1 MDINNNIMTFSEVPL
16 GNYFTFRN
24 KLYLK
29 NSLKSGLYVHL
40 IGEPKEHAF
49 QNNTIVCLYG
59 ERNKRNK

>member
-29 NSLKSGLYVHL
+29 NSLKGGLCVHS
-40 IGEPKEHAF
+40 IGKPKEQAL
-49 QNNTIVCLYG
+49 QNDTIVCLYR
-59 ERNKRNK
+59 ERNKKNK